1 MIVAVRPWDNC
12 PYHEYVDVP
21 VSDEES
27 ARRIAFISK
36 RKRKC
41 DDYNHLV
48 HNTFVISV
56 EKLSPDMVNF
66 IKGM

>member
-1 MIVAVRPWDNC
+1 MIVAVKPWDGC
-12 PYHEYVDVP
+12 PYWEYVDVP

-27 ARRIAFISK
+27 ARRIAFFSK

-48 HNTFVISV
+48 HNSFIPSV
-56 EKLSPDMVNF
+56 EKLSPEVVSF
-66 IKGM
+66 IESM